1 MFGTKPIIEKIGQNR
16 QKKINSKKT
25 TFKFLDIVNRSVNLD
40 RDKNINMECL
50 FIMFLTFMKNR
61 H

>member
-1 MFGTKPIIEKIGQNR
+1 MKI
-16 QKKINSKKT
+16 
-25 TFKFLDIVNRSVNLD
+25 LDIVNKSVNLD
-40 RDKNINMECL
+40 RDKNINKECL